1 MNEKQLQDKIN
12 GTIWSVCDT
21 LRSSVPS
28 ENYKD
33 YALVMLFV
41 KYLSD
46 TYKEEKEKENARYKQ
61 ILISQYHFCNKH
73 SKEIEEKANEMYKGN
88 EQMIERYLSR
98 SKFIL
103 KEECTFDYLYNKRN
117 EDNIGEIINKA
128 LEMITTLNGVKLLNL
143 FASVDFNNENVFGK
157 KKEKNAILK
166 TLLSDFNNEDID
178 LRPSKIGN
186 LDVIGNA
193 YEYLIA
199 RFAGDSGKKGG
210 EFYTPA
216 EVSTLLAKL
225 VEPKENDRI
234 YDPACGSGSLLLKAA
249 KEVKDKK
256 VSVYGQEN
264 KNSTY
269 NLCRMNMFLHGIN
282 DAHIEW
288 GDTLANP
295 LHLEHDDLMK
305 FDVIVSNPP
314 FSLDKWAKGFES
326 VNSTIIDD
334 GKKKNTFKM
343 EASMDRYNRFEYGV
357 PPKSIGDYAFIQH
370 MLKSLADDGRMAVVL
385 PHGALFRGAS
395 EGLIRQRILEDN
407 LIDAVIGLPENL
419 FYGVSIPATIVVFKK
434 NRTRNDV
441 LFIEASREYE
451 KGKNQNT
458 LTKEN
463 IQKILDTYKNY
474 KEVEKYSHIA
484 TMDEI
489 KENEYNLNIKRYV
502 DTFEEEEEIDIEETK
517 KNIEKINEEL
527 QVLEKELQESL
538 KELGL

>member
-1 MNEKQLQDKIN
+1 MNEKQLQDRIN
-12 GTIWSVCDT
+12 GTIWSACDT
-21 LRSSVPS
+21 LRSSIPGG
-28 ENYKD
+28 NYKD

-46 TYKEEKEKENARYKQ
+46 TYKEEK
-61 ILISQYHFCNKH
+61 
-73 SKEIEEKANEMYKGN
+73 EKANEMYKGN

-103 KEECTFDYLYNKRN
+103 KEECTFEYLYNKRN

-128 LEMITTLNGVKLLNL
+128 LETITTLNGVKLLNL
-143 FASVDFNNENVFGK
+143 FAGVDFNSEVVFGK

-225 VEPKENDRI
+225 VEPKEDDRI
-234 YDPACGSGSLLLKAA
+234 YDPACGSGSLLLKAS

-256 VSVYGQEN
+256 VSVYGQESN
-264 KNSTY
+264 SSTY
-269 NLCRMNMFLHGIN
+269 NLCRMNMFLHGVN

-326 VNSTIIDD
+326 ANSTIIDD

-343 EASMDRYNRFEYGV
+343 EASMDPYNRFEYGV

-370 MLKSLADDGRMAVVL
+370 MLKSLAEDGRMAVVL

-395 EGLIRQRILEDN
+395 EGLIRQRIIEDN

-419 FYGVSIPATIVVFKK
+419 FYGVNIPATIVIFKK
-434 NRTRNDV
+434 NRNNDKI

-451 KGKNQNT
+451 KGKNQNR
-458 LTKEN
+458 LTDEN
-463 IQKILDTYKNY
+463 IAKILKTYLEY
-474 KEVEKYSHIA
+474 KEIEKYSHIA
-484 TMDEI
+484 RLNEI

-502 DTFEEEEEIDIEETK
+502 DTFEEEEEINIEKTK
-517 KNIEKINEEL
+517 KNIEEIDKEIKILEEEL
-527 QVLEKELQESL
+527 NEAL
-538 KELGL
+538 KEIGL

>member
-1 MNEKQLQDKIN
+1 MNKKQLQDKIN
-12 GTIWSVCDT
+12 GTIWSACDT
-21 LRSSVPS
+21 LRSSIPGG
-28 ENYKD
+28 NYKD

-46 TYKEEKEKENARYKQ
+46 TYKEEKEK
-61 ILISQYHFCNKH
+61 
-73 SKEIEEKANEMYKGN
+73 ANEMYKGN

-98 SKFIL
+98 SKFVL

-128 LEMITTLNGVKLLNL
+128 LETITTLNGVKLLNL
-143 FASVDFNNENVFGK
+143 FAGVDFNSEVIFGK

-166 TLLSDFNNEDID
+166 TLLFDFNNEDIN

-225 VEPKENDRI
+225 VEPKEDDRI
-234 YDPACGSGSLLLKAA
+234 YDPACGSGSLLLKAF

-256 VSVYGQEN
+256 VSVYGQESN
-264 KNSTY
+264 SSTY
-269 NLCRMNMFLHGIN
+269 NLCRMNMFLHGVN

-295 LHLEHDDLMK
+295 LHLEHDGLMK

-326 VNSTIIDD
+326 ANSTIIDD

-343 EASMDRYNRFEYGV
+343 EATMDPYNRFEYGV
-357 PPKSIGDYAFIQH
+357 PPKSIGDYAFIEH
-370 MLKSLADDGRMAVVL
+370 MLKSLAKDGRMAVVL
-385 PHGALFRGAS
+385 PHGALFRSAS
-395 EGLIRQRILEDN
+395 EGLIRKRILEDN
-407 LIDAVIGLPENL
+407 LIDSVIGLPENL

-434 NRTRNDV
+434 NRTRKDV

-458 LTKEN
+458 LIEEN
-463 IQKILDTYKNY
+463 IKKILETYKNY

-517 KNIEKINEEL
+517 KNIEKIDKEIKI
-527 QVLEKELQESL
+527 LEKELNEAL
-538 KELGL
+538 KEIGL

>member
-12 GTIWSVCDT
+12 GTIWSACDT
-21 LRSSVPS
+21 LRSSIPGG
-28 ENYKD
+28 NYKD
-33 YALVMLFV
+33 YALVMLFL

-46 TYKEEKEKENARYKQ
+46 TYKEEKEKA
-61 ILISQYHFCNKH
+61 
-73 SKEIEEKANEMYKGN
+73 EEKYKGDK
-88 EQMIERYLSR
+88 ERIERALSR
-98 SKFIL
+98 SKFVL
-103 KEECTFDYLYNKRN
+103 EDEFTFDYLYENRN
-117 EDNIGEIINKA
+117 ENNIGEKINKA
-128 LEMITTLNGVKLLNL
+128 LERITTLNGVKLLNL
-143 FASVDFNNENVFGK
+143 FAGVDFNSEVIFGK
-157 KKEKNAILK
+157 TKEKNAILR
-166 TLLSDFNNEDID
+166 TLLEDFNKPEID
-178 LRPSKIGN
+178 LKPSKIGN

-216 EVSTLLAKL
+216 EVSILLAKL

-234 YDPACGSGSLLLKAA
+234 YDPACGSGSLLLKAS
-249 KEVKDKK
+249 KEVN
-256 VSVYGQEN
+256 SERFSIYGQESN
-264 KNSTY
+264 SSTY
-269 NLCRMNMFLHGIN
+269 NLCRMNMFLHGVN

-295 LHLEHDDLMK
+295 LHLENDKLMK
-305 FDVIVSNPP
+305 FNVIVSNPP
-314 FSLDKWAKGFES
+314 FSLDKWAKGFE
-326 VNSTIIDD
+326 NANTTTIENGRKRD
-334 GKKKNTFKM
+334 TFKM
-343 EASMDRYNRFEYGV
+343 EASMDPYNRFEYGV

-395 EGLIRQRILEDN
+395 EGIIRQRILEDN

-419 FYGVSIPATIVVFKK
+419 FYGVSIPATIVIFKK
-434 NRTRNDV
+434 NRNRDGV

-463 IQKILDTYKNY
+463 IEKILNTYKKY
-474 KEVEKYSHIA
+474 EEIEKYSHIA
-484 TMDEI
+484 TIDEI

-517 KNIEKINEEL
+517 KNIAEIEKEL

>member
-1 MNEKQLQDKIN
+1 MNEKQLQEKIN
-12 GTIWSVCDT
+12 GTIWSACDT
-21 LRSSVPS
+21 LRSSIPGS
-28 ENYKD
+28 NYKD

-46 TYKEEKEKENARYKQ
+46 MYKEEKEIASKKYENDPV
-61 ILISQYHFCNKH
+61 
-73 SKEIEEKANEMYKGN
+73 
-88 EQMIERYLSR
+88 MIERYLSR
-98 SKFIL
+98 GKFRL
-103 KEECTFDYLYNKRN
+103 SDDCTFDYLYENRN
-117 EDNIGEIINKA
+117 DNDIGNIINKA
-128 LEMITTLNGVKLLNL
+128 LEKITSLNGVKLLNL
-143 FASVDFNNENVFGK
+143 FAGADFNSEIVFGQM
-157 KKEKNAILK
+157 KEKNAILRN
-166 TLLSDFNNEDID
+166 LLQDFHNKDID

-199 RFAGDSGKKGG
+199 RFSGDSGKKGG

-234 YDPACGSGSLLLKAA
+234 YDPACGSGSLLLKAS

-256 VSVYGQEN
+256 VSVYGQESN
-264 KNSTY
+264 SSTY
-269 NLCRMNMFLHGIN
+269 NLCRMNMFLHDIN
-282 DAHIEW
+282 DAHIKW
-288 GDTLANP
+288 GDTLSNP
-295 LHLEHDDLMK
+295 LHLETDDLMK

-314 FSLDKWAKGFES
+314 FSLDKWAKGFEPQ
-326 VNSTIIDD
+326 NTTILQD
-334 GKKKNTFKM
+334 GKKKSTFKM
-343 EASMDRYNRFEYGV
+343 EASLDPYNRFEYGV

-370 MLKSLADDGRMAVVL
+370 MLKSLEQNGRMAVVL
-385 PHGALFRGAS
+385 PHGTLFRGAS
-395 EGLIRQRILEDN
+395 EGMIRQRILENN
-407 LIDAVIGLPENL
+407 LIDAIIGLPENL

-434 NRTRNDV
+434 NRKRKDI

-451 KGKNQNT
+451 KGKNQNN
-458 LTKEN
+458 LTDAN
-463 IQKILDTYKNY
+463 INKILDTYRNY
-474 KEVEKYSHIA
+474 EEIQKYSHIA

-517 KNIEKINEEL
+517 KNIVKINKEL
-527 QVLEKELQESL
+527 QVLEKELEKSL

>member
-12 GTIWSVCDT
+12 GTIWSACDT
-21 LRSSVPS
+21 LRSSIPGG
-28 ENYKD
+28 NYKD

-46 TYKEEKEKENARYKQ
+46 TYKEEKEK
-61 ILISQYHFCNKH
+61 
-73 SKEIEEKANEMYKGN
+73 ANEMYNGN

-128 LEMITTLNGVKLLNL
+128 LETITTLNGVKLLNL
-143 FASVDFNNENVFGK
+143 FAGVDFNSEVVFGK
-157 KKEKNAILK
+157 KKEKNAIVK

-225 VEPKENDRI
+225 VEPKEDDRI
-234 YDPACGSGSLLLKAA
+234 YDPACGSGSLLLKAS

-256 VSVYGQEN
+256 VSVYGQESN
-264 KNSTY
+264 SSTY
-269 NLCRMNMFLHGIN
+269 NLCRMNMFLHGVN

-326 VNSTIIDD
+326 ANSTIIDD
-334 GKKKNTFKM
+334 GKKKSTFKM
-343 EASMDRYNRFEYGV
+343 EASMDPYNRFEYGV

-395 EGLIRQRILEDN
+395 ERLIRQRILEDN
-407 LIDAVIGLPENL
+407 LIDVVIGLPANL
-419 FYGVSIPATIVVFKK
+419 FYGVGIPAAIVVFKK
-434 NRTRNDV
+434 NRIRNDV
-441 LFIEASREYE
+441 LFIEASSEYE

-463 IQKILDTYKNY
+463 IQKILETYQNY

-502 DTFEEEEEIDIEETK
+502 DTFEEEEEIDIKETK
-517 KNIEKINEEL
+517 KNIEKINKEL
-527 QVLEKELQESL
+527 QVLEKELQETL

>member
-12 GTIWSVCDT
+12 GTIWSACDT
-21 LRSSVPS
+21 LRSSIPGG
-28 ENYKD
+28 NYKD

-46 TYKEEKEKENARYKQ
+46 TYKEEKEKADKIYN
-61 ILISQYHFCNKH
+61 
-73 SKEIEEKANEMYKGN
+73 GN
-88 EQMIERYLSR
+88 DVMIERYLSR

-103 KEECTFDYLYNKRN
+103 KEECTFDYLYNKRK

-128 LEMITTLNGVKLLNL
+128 LETIATLNGVKLLNL
-143 FASVDFNNENVFGK
+143 FAGVDFNSEVIFGK

-166 TLLSDFNNEDID
+166 TLLSDFNNDDID

-234 YDPACGSGSLLLKAA
+234 YDPACGSGSLLLKAV

-256 VSVYGQEN
+256 VSIYGQESN
-264 KNSTY
+264 SSTY
-269 NLCRMNMFLHGIN
+269 NLCRMNMFLHGVN

-288 GDTLANP
+288 GDTLSNP

-305 FDVIVSNPP
+305 FDIIVSNPP
-314 FSLDKWAKGFES
+314 FSLDKWAKGFE
-326 VNSTIIDD
+326 VANTTIIEN
-334 GKKKNTFKM
+334 GKKKDTFKM
-343 EASMDRYNRFEYGV
+343 ETSIDPYNRFEYGV

-370 MLKSLADDGRMAVVL
+370 MLKSLSDNGKMAVVL
-385 PHGALFRGAS
+385 PHGTLFRGSS
-395 EGLIRQRILEDN
+395 EGLIRKKILENN

-419 FYGVSIPATIVVFKK
+419 FYGVSIPATIVIFKK
-434 NRTRNDV
+434 NRKRKDV

-458 LTKEN
+458 LTNEN
-463 IQKILDTYKNY
+463 IQKIYNTYIKHI
-474 KEVEKYSHIA
+474 EIDKYSHIA

-517 KNIEKINEEL
+517 KNIAKVNEEL
-527 QVLEKELQESL
+527 QVLEKELEKTL
-538 KELGL
+538 EELGF

>member
-1 MNEKQLQDKIN
+1 MKEKQLQDKIN
-12 GTIWSVCDT
+12 GTIWSACDT
-21 LRSSVPS
+21 LRTSIPGG
-28 ENYKD
+28 NYKD

-46 TYKEEKEKENARYKQ
+46 TYKEEKEK
-61 ILISQYHFCNKH
+61 
-73 SKEIEEKANEMYKGN
+73 ANEIYNGN

-117 EDNIGEIINKA
+117 EENIGEIINKA
-128 LEMITTLNGVKLLNL
+128 LETITSLNGVKLFNL
-143 FASVDFNNENVFGK
+143 FVGVDFNSEVVFGK
-157 KKEKNAILK
+157 KKEKNAILR
-166 TLLSDFNNEDID
+166 TLLSDFNNKDID

-186 LDVIGNA
+186 LDVIGNC

-234 YDPACGSGSLLLKAA
+234 YDPACGSGSLLLKAS

-256 VSVYGQEN
+256 VSVYGQESN
-264 KNSTY
+264 SSTY
-269 NLCRMNMFLHGIN
+269 NLCRMNMFLHGVN

-343 EASMDRYNRFEYGV
+343 EASMDPYNRFEYGV

-370 MLKSLADDGRMAVVL
+370 MLKSLADNGRMAVVL

-463 IQKILDTYKNY
+463 IQKILETYKNY
-474 KEVEKYSHIA
+474 KEAPKYSHIA

-502 DTFEEEEEIDIEETK
+502 DTFEEEEEIDIEKTK

>member
-46 TYKEEKEKENARYKQ
+46 TYKEEK
-61 ILISQYHFCNKH
+61 
-73 SKEIEEKANEMYKGN
+73 EKANEMYKGN

>member
-1 MNEKQLQDKIN
+1 MEVINKMNEKQLQDKIN
-12 GTIWSVCDT
+12 GTIWSACDT
-21 LRSSVPS
+21 LRSSIPGA
-28 ENYKD
+28 NYKD

-46 TYKEEKEKENARYKQ
+46 TYKEEKEIAAKRYD
-61 ILISQYHFCNKH
+61 NDPV
-73 SKEIEEKANEMYKGN
+73 
-88 EQMIERYLSR
+88 MIERYLSR
-98 SKFIL
+98 GKFKL
-103 KEECTFDYLYNKRN
+103 TDDCTFDYLYENRN
-117 EDNIGEIINKA
+117 DNEIGAIINKA
-128 LEMITTLNGVKLLNL
+128 LEKISTLNGVKLLNL
-143 FASVDFNNENVFGK
+143 FAGVDFNSEIVFGK
-157 KKEKNAILK
+157 MKEKNAILR
-166 TLLSDFNNEDID
+166 TLLQDFHNDDID

-225 VEPKENDRI
+225 VAPKENDRV

-249 KEVKDKK
+249 KEVPDKK
-256 VSVYGQEN
+256 VSVYGQESN
-264 KNSTY
+264 SSTY
-269 NLCRMNMFLHGIN
+269 NLCRMNMFLHGVN

-326 VNSTIIDD
+326 HDTTITED
-334 GKKKNTFKM
+334 GKRKDTFKM
-343 EASMDRYNRFEYGV
+343 EASLDPYNRFEYGV

-370 MLKSLADDGRMAVVL
+370 MLKSLAEDGRMAVVL

-395 EGLIRQRILEDN
+395 EGIIRQRILENN

-434 NRTRNDV
+434 NREHKDV

-451 KGKNQNT
+451 KGKNQNR
-458 LTKEN
+458 LTDNN
-463 IQKILDTYKNY
+463 IQKILETYLEY
-474 KEVEKYSHIA
+474 KEIEKYSHVA
-484 TMDEI
+484 TIDEI

-517 KNIEKINEEL
+517 KNIAEIEKEL